1 MAEIKSTL
9 DLIMEKTKGLTMSD
23 EEKEAFQQK
32 EMEGKL
38 RGPIQKYMEGR
49 LKIEK
54 FEMEL
59 EAISQDK
66 QEAARRFIIKE
77 CLSRIEP
84 DGENARIIEVL
95 EQLGK
100 INCQPLRDLIAE
112 YRGDT
117 GGQDNEQVQEL
128 LMRLQEQGIS
138 GSAVMPN
145 VKADS
150 QYLQHIE
157 EKKADFQEKL
167 DALSAQWEGNTE

>member
-9 DLIMEKTKGLTMSD
+9 ELIMEKTKGLTMSD

-32 EMEGKL
+32 ELEGKL
-38 RGPIQKYMEGR
+38 RGSLQKVMEGR
-49 LKIEK
+49 LKIERFK
-54 FEMEL
+54 IEL
-59 EAISQDK
+59 DTISQDK
-66 QEAARRFIIKE
+66 QAAARRFIIKD
-77 CLSRIEP
+77 CISRIEP
-84 DGENARIIEVL
+84 DRENARIIEVL
-95 EQLGK
+95 GQLGK

-117 GGQDNEQVQEL
+117 GGQDNEQGQEL

-145 VKADS
+145 LKADS
-150 QYLQHIE
+150 QYLQHMA

-167 DALSAQWEGNTE
+167 DALSAQWEEKAG